1 MVDALAKLAFD
12 LSTQESELAKLIAR
26 LGRVSTARGRD
37 GQLPEAYL
45 KSVDEADVLTLRDK
59 LRAGDWSF
67 IAYRERL
74 MPKSFEVPPRRIS
87 IAAARDRVPLQVMNN
102 ALMFSAPHAR
112 RKSPHRVMRSFVE
125 TAQSAGFDH
134 VVRLDIRNFY
144 PSVQHAAIEEELNKH
159 VSLDAVKRIV
169 LQALRTPTLADHAPA
184 SRESGTR
191 GIPQGLAISNSLA
204 ELVMRD
210 FDAEWREDDAVRY
223 FRYADDMLFLTRRD
237 RHQQIYREVRRH
249 LASRGIEPHPYTAT
263 SKSQWGRLSD
273 GVEFLGYRVSPS
285 EVSVRSLGVHR
296 LKRSIAL
303 SFAHYAAERASPDMQ
318 VQLLASARLTW
329 FLNLRITGCI
339 LDKES
344 RGWVQYY
351 ALLTDIGLLKDLD
364 HFVQALARAYDVSD
378 WLGQRS
384 FIRTYRKWAR
394 RSVDTTGYIPN
405 FDEYTDSDKRAVL
418 SNVFGV
424 AEQRMDANGPVWVE
438 REFARRTRLHVLSME
453 RDLTPN
459 Y

>member
-12 LSTQESELAKLIAR
+12 LATQESELAKMIAR

-45 KSVDEADVLTLRDK
+45 KSVDEAHVLSVRDK

-74 MPKSFEVPPRRIS
+74 VPKTFEVPPRRIS

-102 ALMFSAPHAR
+102 ALMLSAPHAR
-112 RKSPHRVMRSFVE
+112 RQSPHRVMRSFAE
-125 TAQSAGFDH
+125 TAQSDEFDH
-134 VVRLDIRNFY
+134 VIRLDIRNFY
-144 PSVQHAAIEEELNKH
+144 PSVQHAAIEQELDKH
-159 VSLDAVKRIV
+159 VTLDAVKRII
-169 LQALRTPTLADHAPA
+169 LLALRTPTLADHAPA
-184 SRESGTR
+184 SGQHDTR

-204 ELVMRD
+204 ELVMHD
-210 FDAEWREDDAVRY
+210 FDAEWHEDETVRY

-237 RHQQIYREVRRH
+237 RHQQIYRRARKH
-249 LASRGIEPHPYTAT
+249 LAAVGIEPHPYMAG
-263 SKSQWGRLSD
+263 SKSQWGRLGD
-273 GVEFLGYRVSPS
+273 GVEFLGYRVSPTK
-285 EVSVRSLGVHR
+285 VSVRASGVHR

-303 SFAHYAAERASPDMQ
+303 SFARYATERASPE
-318 VQLLASARLTW
+318 VRVRLLAPTRLTW

-364 HFVQALARAYDVSD
+364 HFVRVLAGAHGVSE

-384 FIRTYRKWAR
+384 FVRTYRKWAR

-405 FDEYTDSDKRAVL
+405 FDEYTDDDKRAIL
-418 SNVFGV
+418 SDVFGV
-424 AEQRMDANGPVWVE
+424 TEQRMNANGPLWVE
-438 REFARRTRLHVLSME
+438 RQFARRTRLHVYSME

>member
-12 LSTQESELAKLIAR
+12 LATQESELAKLIAR

-37 GQLPEAYL
+37 GQLPEAYF
-45 KSVDEADVLTLRDK
+45 KSVDEAHVLSLRDK

-74 MPKSFEVPPRRIS
+74 VPKSFEVPPRRIS
-87 IAAARDRVPLQVMNN
+87 IAAARDRVPLQVVNN

-112 RKSPHRVMRSFVE
+112 RQSPHRVMRSFVE

-144 PSVQHAAIEEELNKH
+144 PSVQHAAIEEELNDH
-159 VSLDAVKRIV
+159 VSLDAVKRII

-184 SRESGTR
+184 SGEFGTR

-204 ELVMRD
+204 ELVMHD
-210 FDAEWREDDAVRY
+210 FDAEWHDDDTVRY
-223 FRYADDMLFLTRRD
+223 FRYADDMLFLARRD

-249 LASRGIEPHPYTAT
+249 LASIGIEPHPNTAS

-273 GVEFLGYRVSPS
+273 GVEFLGYRVSPT
-285 EVSVRSLGVHR
+285 EVSVRSSGVHR

-303 SFAHYAAERASPDMQ
+303 SFARYATERASPDLR
-318 VQLLASARLTW
+318 VQLLAPARLTW

-364 HFVQALARAYDVSD
+364 HFVQALARAHGVND

-384 FIRTYRKWAR
+384 FMRTYRKWAR

-418 SNVFGV
+418 SDVFGV
-424 AEQRMDANGPVWVE
+424 TEQRMNANGPLWVE
-438 REFARRTRLHVLSME
+438 RQFARRTRLHVHSME